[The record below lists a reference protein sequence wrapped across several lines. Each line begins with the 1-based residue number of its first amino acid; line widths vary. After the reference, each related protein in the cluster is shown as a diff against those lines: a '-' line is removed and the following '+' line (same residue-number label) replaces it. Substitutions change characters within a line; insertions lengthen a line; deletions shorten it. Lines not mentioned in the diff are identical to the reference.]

1 MNSFLQSNALY
12 KCKTLRHMIHMLK
25 AAKSAFNFFENSEIV
40 TNNIRFHGQYFD
52 EETAHHTTV
61 IVIIRRM

>member
-1 MNSFLQSNALY
+1 
-12 KCKTLRHMIHMLK
+12 MIHMLK